1 VRRLAALGLVIVV
14 SSVWVAADEMSVQVD
29 PRATLSLFRTFA
41 LRAAEINSDR
51 PELDNTLFVKKLG
64 NTIRMAL
71 TARGLNEVADGP
83 DLFVDYRLTGED
95 VSTSARGFTRGM
107 GPRPLRFT
115 QGTLVI
121 DLTRPGETSAVWRGV
136 YRDDEMT
143 GSRLMQKLPEDARK
157 LIARYP
163 SRPR

>member
-1 VRRLAALGLVIVV
+1 MLGIVV
-14 SSVWVAADEMSVQVD
+14 VVTSVSVAADDMSVQAD
-29 PRATLSLFRTFA
+29 PRVNLSLFRTFA
-41 LRAAEINSDR
+41 LRTAEINSDR
-51 PELDNTLFVKKLG
+51 PELDNPLFVKKLG

-71 TARGLNEVADGP
+71 TARGLNEVADRP

-95 VSTSARGFTRGM
+95 VSTSTRGFARGM

-121 DLTRPGETSAVWRGV
+121 DLTKPGEARAVWRGV

-143 GSRLMQKLPEDARK
+143 GSRLMRKLPEDAKK